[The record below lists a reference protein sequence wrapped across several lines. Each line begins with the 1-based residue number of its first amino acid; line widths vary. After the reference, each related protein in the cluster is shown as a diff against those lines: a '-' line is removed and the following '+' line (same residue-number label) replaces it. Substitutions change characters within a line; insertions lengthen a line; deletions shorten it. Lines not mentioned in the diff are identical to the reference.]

1 MREPSPMPGDKNLG
15 VTLSRTLIPTLP
27 AGYLSRKRL
36 FPLIDNK
43 PGGTTFV
50 IAPGGYGKSSLI
62 AEWAQ
67 YQDKGV
73 IWVTLT
79 NNDTTNEMSA
89 MLITATRH
97 VIPGFAPWFE
107 KEQPLRPT
115 QVVQRWGNE
124 LLESGKEFVFVIDN
138 LRNENERDVEIA
150 IKLVEHFPKNIHFIA
165 IRRDEISELYATS
178 ASRGM
183 VKVISLNDLRFTEE
197 EIEHYAINSG
207 LEFNNEI
214 QQALSAANGWPAAVS
229 LLLAQIQFGV
239 ERADLVSLM
248 GRESE
253 PLRALAMVVIKNL
266 DKKISNICEKLSV
279 LESFDLNQAQVI
291 LEEDYSYE
299 LINSI
304 ALEGEIFTLTR
315 NAKSGYVFSPM
326 VRQIFLEGL
335 RKRPDEKLEIHKRL
349 IPYFENLGR
358 PSAAIQHAFEAGDAE
373 KISELFPNAARV
385 KQAQGLGGDL
395 HRWSALAGDT
405 STEGELKKSTV
416 RTAAFLADLDFRAVY
431 GEVTKIQ
438 LLADSSPRGD
448 FFKQFA
454 DGALAYALL
463 SVGKFQEVEESIKSA
478 KVGEPD
484 CYLGLDDQINLLR
497 ALCVKRYIWNDAE
510 GVEEIFNLAQ
520 ELGKKTSLYTSH
532 TFLLSIQAMHFHQ
545 RGEYRR
551 AHEIAQVALEQHLR
565 HGFVGNHGPLDAMFV
580 IARCLFEFTRP
591 QEALAIFEQIR
602 NYSSQW
608 KQWHWY
614 LTSDKHIVEFLSYNS
629 KQQEGLERI
638 KNARDF
644 IATLDIDNR
653 LAELIDV
660 SEMPVRRRL
669 LDFDRLEK
677 LVNRAPR
684 IRDTQQYRMAVDE
697 YRGRKTLAEDAKKL
711 PEKTPRDLIWKH
723 LMDVSLHADAENIAL
738 PAMRKAL
745 MVGAEVGARETF
757 LRQRDEMANYIIK
770 VANDFPTVYNEEL
783 ATAMAQRIKER
794 GTAMTTSQ
802 QSLTKRE
809 LEILRHLSTGR
820 TLTVIAGEL
829 HISQNTMKTHLK
841 NLYKKMGA
849 EGRHDAVEKA
859 KSTFLI

>member
-1 MREPSPMPGDKNLG
+1 MREPSPMPGEKNLG

-36 FPLIDNK
+36 FPLIDNEA
-43 PGGTTFV
+43 GGTTFV

-67 YQDKGV
+67 YQNKGV
-73 IWVTLT
+73 IWMTVTNT
-79 NNDTTNEMSA
+79 DTTNEMSA
-89 MLITATRH
+89 MLIAATRH
-97 VIPGFAPWFE
+97 VIPQFAPWFE
-107 KEQPLRPT
+107 KEQPIRPT
-115 QVVQRWGNE
+115 EVVRRWGNE
-124 LLESGKEFVFVIDN
+124 LLQSGKEYVFVLDN
-138 LRNENERDVEIA
+138 LRNYSENDVEIA
-150 IKLVEHFPKNIHFIA
+150 IQLIEQFPKNIHFVA
-165 IRRDEISELYATS
+165 IRRAEIKEIYPTS
-178 ASRGM
+178 ASRGPI
-183 VKVISLNDLRFTEE
+183 KVVNLNDLRFTED
-197 EIEHYAINSG
+197 EIEYYAINSG
-207 LEFNNEI
+207 IELNAERRKV
-214 QQALSAANGWPAAVS
+214 LSAANGWPAAAS
-229 LLLAQIQFGV
+229 LLLAQLHANV
-239 ERADLVSLM
+239 EPVDLANLM
-248 GRESE
+248 SRESE

-266 DKKISNICEKLSV
+266 DKKIINTCEKLSV
-279 LESFDLNQAQVI
+279 LESFDLDQAQVI
-291 LEEDYSYE
+291 LGDGYSFD

-304 ALEGEIFTLTR
+304 ALEGEIFTLSR
-315 NAKSGYVFSPM
+315 SAKSGYVFSPM

-335 RKRPDEKLEIHKRL
+335 RKRPDEKLQIHKRL
-349 IPYFENLGR
+349 IPYFESLGR
-358 PSAAIQHAFEAGDAE
+358 PSAAIDHAFEAGDGE

-395 HRWSALAGDT
+395 LRWSAFAGDT

-416 RTAAFLADLDFRAVY
+416 RTTGYLADLDFRSVY
-431 GEVTKIQ
+431 SEVAKIK
-438 LLADSSPRGD
+438 LLASSSSTAD
-448 FFKQFA
+448 FFNQFTE
-454 DGALAYALL
+454 GALTYAFLT
-463 SVGKFQEVEESIKSA
+463 VGKFQEVEDSVQGA
-478 KVGEPD
+478 HVGKVD
-484 CYLGLDDQINLLR
+484 SNLGADDQINLLR
-497 ALCVKRYIWNDAE
+497 ALCTKRYIWNDAD
-510 GVEEIFNLAQ
+510 GVEEVFNLAH

-551 AHEIAQVALEQHLR
+551 AHEVAQVALEQHQR

-580 IARCLFEFTRP
+580 IARCLFEFARP

-614 LTSDKHIVEFLSYNS
+614 LTADKHITEFLSFNN
-629 KQQEGLERI
+629 KHQEGLERI

-644 IATLDIDNR
+644 VANLEVDNR
-653 LAELIDV
+653 LSELVDI
-660 SEMPVRRRL
+660 SEMAVRRRL
-669 LDFDRLEK
+669 GDFDTLEK
-677 LVNRAPR
+677 LVNRAPDT
-684 IRDTQQYRMAVDE
+684 RDTRIYKSAVDE
-697 YRGRKTLAEDAKKL
+697 HRGRKSLAEDAKNL

-723 LMDVSLHADAENIAL
+723 LMEVSLHVDTERIAL

-745 MVGAEVGARETF
+745 AVGAEVGARETF
-757 LRQRDEMANYIIK
+757 LRQRNEMANYIIK
-770 VANDFPTVYNEEL
+770 VANEFPTVYNEEL

-794 GTAMTTSQ
+794 GNAMTTSH

-809 LEILRHLSTGR
+809 LEILRQLTTGR
-820 TLTVIAGEL
+820 TLTIIAGEL